1 MLAPGLAELLSLRS
15 VSWRSNLIYSL
26 ISVVLGLFSI
36 PKIYE
41 LYQPQIDEYVGL
53 AKQNVDKVN
62 QIVQE
67 KLPFLKHAEKK
78 AEKAE

>member
-1 MLAPGLAELLSLRS
+1 
-15 VSWRSNLIYSL
+15 
-26 ISVVLGLFSI
+26 LGLFSI